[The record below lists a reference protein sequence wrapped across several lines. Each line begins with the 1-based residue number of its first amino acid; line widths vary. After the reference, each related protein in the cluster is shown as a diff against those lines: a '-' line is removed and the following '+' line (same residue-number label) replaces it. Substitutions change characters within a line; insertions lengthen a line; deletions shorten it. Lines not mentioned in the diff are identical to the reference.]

1 MQANMKLVNT
11 ASLGAVKTVQ
21 LVSTRPSATL
31 QLVAESRGE
40 PPEGR
45 THSAFCTVPVLC
57 KIPSQCT
64 NTYDYI
70 MHHV

>member
-1 MQANMKLVNT
+1 MKLVNI

-21 LVSTRPSATL
+21 LVSARPSATL

-45 THSAFCTVPVLC
+45 TYSAFCTVPMLC
-57 KIPSQCT
+57 KEPSQCT
-64 NTYDYI
+64 HTCDYV